1 MWRSSVACYFCSRYS
16 ELVAC
21 LGVSWGGFRR
31 RCGEH
36 RFPLSHQ
43 QGVARGNVQ
52 TASAKGQ
59 PLAAK
64 IIVLLLL
71 GFVGV
76 ITFIPLDL
84 FRFHLMAKPATLVA
98 SFGLVLFVTGWSMMT
113 LALKENAFAA
123 PVVKYQKER
132 QQKVIVRGVYG
143 VVRHPMYAGAVLLLS
158 AFRYG

>member
-1 MWRSSVACYFCSRYS
+1 
-16 ELVAC
+16 VAC

-43 QGVARGNVQ
+43 QGAARGNVQ

-71 GFVGV
+71 AGFVGV
-76 ITFIPLDL
+76 IAFIPLDL

-98 SFGLVLFVTGWSMMT
+98 SFGLVLFVTGWWMMT
-113 LALKENAFAA
+113 LALKENAFDA

-132 QQKVIVRGVYG
+132 QQKVIVRRVYG
-143 VVRHPMYAGAVLLLS
+143 VVRHPMYAGAVLLPS